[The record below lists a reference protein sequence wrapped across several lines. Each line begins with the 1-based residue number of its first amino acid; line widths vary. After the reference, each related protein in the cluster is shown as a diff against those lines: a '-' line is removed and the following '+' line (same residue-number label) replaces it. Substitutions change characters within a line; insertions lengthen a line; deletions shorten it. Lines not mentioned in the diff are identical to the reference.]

1 MCWSAYVATLA
12 YFFLEFEIRILSHT
26 SINKLALFLSTF
38 HHEQKYLRLLIDTI
52 QNAHVNFYCGS
63 DRREVVEK
71 YIDIAGEI
79 VLYFSQINIDDVRA
93 VLKTHLPKK
102 KGDSK
107 LFCDVKFT
115 KIPHHDRIYGAGPF
129 AFDYVA
135 SNEWTKIK
143 L

>member
-38 HHEQKYLRLLIDTI
+38 HHDQKYFRNYLIDTI

-79 VLYFSQINIDDVRA
+79 VLYF
-93 VLKTHLPKK
+93 LKLT
-102 KGDSK
+102 
-107 LFCDVKFT
+107 
-115 KIPHHDRIYGAGPF
+115 
-129 AFDYVA
+129 
-135 SNEWTKIK
+135 
-143 L
+143 